1 MSDDSRSSS
10 QKRVSGGKA
19 GAQDGN
25 SAPRQRY
32 FIAMAVR
39 PRHADTCV
47 AVEDRQGAPRVARR
61 RNTETVERPRP
72 QRKYDRPRRR
82 VPDMRGVVGE
92 EQQIDV
98 RPAERL
104 QRDRAT
110 VSQRVELPVIW
121 AVQVADEVQPIV
133 RLEGG
138 QRTAEW

>member
-1 MSDDSRSSS
+1 
-10 QKRVSGGKA
+10 
-19 GAQDGN
+19 
-25 SAPRQRY
+25 
-32 FIAMAVR
+32 
-39 PRHADTCV
+39 
-47 AVEDRQGAPRVARR
+47 
-61 RNTETVERPRP
+61 
-72 QRKYDRPRRR
+72 
-82 VPDMRGVVGE
+82 MRGVVGE

>member
-1 MSDDSRSSS
+1 
-10 QKRVSGGKA
+10 VSGGKA
-19 GAQDGN
+19 GALDDGN
-25 SAPRQRY
+25 SPARQRY
-32 FIAMAVR
+32 LIAMAVR

-61 RNTETVERPRP
+61 RNRETVERPRP
-72 QRKYDRPRRR
+72 QRKYDRPRPALVRPPRRR

-110 VSQRVELPVIW
+110 VSQRVELPVIL